1 MTKLVSSK
9 SRQFSN
15 PRLLQTVLILKH
27 DITVPETSDG
37 DGDGGL
43 GGLGVPKRPGIGGLG
58 VPKRPGIGGD
68 GLPRTGVGGDGLP
81 RTGVGGPKR
90 RTLWVANRDVKNLNI
105 IYYQVIFLLS

>member
-1 MTKLVSSK
+1 MTNLVSSK

-37 DGDGGL
+37 DGDGGI

-58 VPKRPGIGGD
+58 VPKRPGLGGD
-68 GLPRTGVGGDGLP
+68 GLPRTGL
-81 RTGVGGPKR
+81 GGPKR

-105 IYYQVIFLLS
+105 IYYQVTFLLSH